1 MATDRDIPD
10 SEKLQALLLE
20 SPGFTGFLLGL
31 GTISASLFNQD
42 VPMHCAITVER
53 DGGPTTVASSSAL
66 AQRLDEQQYAFD
78 DGPCLI
84 ALRTGHTVLIPQLA
98 DDPRWRRYAHAI
110 SGEQIRSVLAV
121 PIVTDGSSAAA
132 LNCYS
137 RDLAGFDATMVAS
150 VEEHAASLSTILQ
163 QALRIHEPEH
173 YPDDLSDVLRSR
185 AVVDAAVALVM
196 AQNRCSREAAM
207 LMLHV
212 AARHHDARVH
222 GVAREPLDATRAT
235 TLISGTANRSG

>member
-1 MATDRDIPD
+1 MAPDRDISD

-20 SPGFTGFLLGL
+20 SPGFTEFLLGL
-31 GTISASLFNQD
+31 STISASLFNQD

-78 DGPCLI
+78 DGPCLT
-84 ALRTGHTVLIPQLA
+84 ALRTGHTVFIPRLA

-121 PIVTDGSSAAA
+121 PIVTNGSSAAA

-137 RDLAGFDATMVAS
+137 RDLAGFDAAMIAS
-150 VEEHAASLSTILQ
+150 VKEHAASISTILQ
-163 QALRIHEPEH
+163 LALRVHEPEH
-173 YPDDLSDVLRSR
+173 YPDDLSDVLKSR

-212 AARHHDARVH
+212 AARHHDGRVQA
-222 GVAREPLDATRAT
+222 VAQEL
-235 TLISGTANRSG
+235 LGTARARTVISRTANQPG